1 MEEKNFENMDETEQT
16 SEYINNDKVNDTVPP
31 AGFEDHMGGSTGSDE
46 VSGEYRY
53 KPPFAAY
60 GANTPGASSGFAQ
73 NDMKTETET
82 FNEVK
87 KEKKVKKVKKKSQFS
102 SAIIAVF
109 LAACILVSFGAGFGG
124 AYLYGEI
131 FGTSEGTVQSSGG
144 SGAAQTVDGGKVV
157 IHQSTSIVDDNG
169 NEITDGLSVTDVATA
184 VADSVVEITT
194 EYTSSYG
201 YYQYVTSGAGSGVI
215 VSADG
220 YIITNNHVIVDD
232 SSDVADLITVR
243 LRNGDEY
250 KAECIGTDSES
261 DIAVLKIEAE
271 DLKFAVAGDSSKL
284 LVGDEVVA
292 VGNPLGELGGTV
304 TDGIIS
310 ATSREIDVDG
320 TKMTLLQTNAAINP
334 GNSGGGLFNMKGELI
349 GIVNAKSS
357 GTGIE
362 GLGFAIPVNMALDVF
377 SEICEHGYV
386 TGRTYI
392 GVRFVEVKD
401 AFEAYRYFKSKSTG
415 VYVYEA
421 SKGYNDDVLKYGDR
435 VIAIDGKEITS
446 YDDIKSIVKGAS
458 VGDKLKFSVY
468 REGKLTEAEVECFE
482 YNPETVEFSED
493 K

>member
-1 MEEKNFENMDETEQT
+1 MDEKIFDNNNEAEINTDNL
-16 SEYINNDKVNDTVPP
+16 NNDKVNETVPP
-31 AGFEDHMGGSTGSDE
+31 EGFEDHFRGATSSNE
-46 VSGEYRY
+46 NSGEYRY
-53 KPPFAAY
+53 KPPFASS
-60 GANTPGASSGFAQ
+60 GANTPGSTYGSSY
-73 NDMKTETET
+73 NKSEEDKPEK
-82 FNEVK
+82 NKK
-87 KEKKVKKVKKKSQFS
+87 KEKKVRQFS
-102 SAIIAVF
+102 NAAIALLLVS
-109 LAACILVSFGAGFGG
+109 CILVSFGAGFGG
-124 AYLYGEI
+124 AFLYTAISKNPSPEAQNVA
-131 FGTSEGTVQSSGG
+131 TEGTDIQSGVS
-144 SGAAQTVDGGKVV
+144 DKVV
-157 IHQSTSIVDDNG
+157 IHQSVPIVNDKGEQIKDNL
-169 NEITDGLSVTDVATA
+169 TVTDVTMA

-215 VSADG
+215 VSKDG
-220 YIITNNHVIVDD
+220 YVITNNHVIVDD
-232 SSDVADLITVR
+232 SGDVADLITVR

-261 DIAVLKIEAE
+261 DIAVLKIEAN

-334 GNSGGGLFNMKGELI
+334 GNSGGGLFNMRGELI

-362 GLGFAIPVNMALDVF
+362 GLGFAIPVNVALEVF
-377 SEICEHGYV
+377 GEICEHGYV
-386 TGRTYI
+386 TGRTFI
-392 GVRFVEVKD
+392 GVRFLEVND
-401 AFEAYRYFKSKSTG
+401 AFDAYRYFKSKSTG
-415 VYVYEA
+415 VYVYETTD
-421 SKGYNDDVLKYGDR
+421 GYNDGVLKYGDR
-435 VIAIDGKEITS
+435 VIAVDGKEITS
-446 YDDIKSIVKGAS
+446 YDDIKSIVKAAS

-468 REGKLTEAEVECFE
+468 REGKLTEVDVKCFE
-482 YNPETVEFSED
+482 YVPESVDFSED